1 MTTHPRNNTSRIR
14 VGHRLAVGAGA
25 AALCLGITVPAAT
38 PAVAHNT
45 GTAGTTHAWR
55 VSLAEQKAWLDQ
67 ALAAEA
73 NQLGVARAK
82 VENSG
87 LPADKKSELTTRIDR
102 ALAAVAA
109 ARAAVAAADT
119 EGELSSAIA
128 MAWPAWRVLFV
139 GHGWHHDS
147 DLRRHQHDRRVNSP
161 AASPAALTS
170 AHRLRNT
177 GDARH
182 CDGDT
187 RDGAYA
193 YAAAYE
199 GRHRWDDRPDLYRGG
214 HDRRYD
220 GWDSHRDGGYRN
232 NTYSNNTYSNNT
244 YSNTYRNTY
253 SGTYADSS
261 YRSRSYGGYSGG
273 YSGGWGGHHR

>member
-38 PAVAHNT
+38 PAVAHDT
-45 GTAGTTHAWR
+45 GTAGPTHAWR
-55 VSLAEQKAWLDQ
+55 VSLAAQKAWLDQ
-67 ALAAEA
+67 ALAVEA

-82 VENSG
+82 VANSG

-119 EGELSSAIA
+119 ESELSSALA
-128 MAWPAWRVLFV
+128 MAWPAWRALFV
-139 GHGWHHDS
+139 GHAWHHDS
-147 DLRRHQHDRRVNSP
+147 DLRRHQHHGRDNSP

-170 AHRLRNT
+170 AHRVRNA

-182 CDGDT
+182 CDGRVGDT
-187 RDGAYA
+187 RYGSYA
-193 YAAAYE
+193 GSFAGAYE
-199 GRHRWDDRPDLYRGG
+199 GRHRWDGRRDFYRSG
-214 HDRRYD
+214 HDQSYD
-220 GWDSHRDGGYRN
+220 GWDSHRDDGD
-232 NTYSNNTYSNNT
+232 
-244 YSNTYRNTY
+244 RNTY
-253 SGTYADSS
+253 SHTYT
-261 YRSRSYGGYSGG
+261 GGYSGD
-273 YSGGWGGHHR
+273 WGGHHR